1 MMNDREKSHLQL
13 LRKMRDAK
21 SADLKLMEDGR
32 LTTQNREG
40 SETKWRDI
48 TAEQMERLKEE
59 IADLNQLIADHEG
72 HS

>member
-1 MMNDREKSHLQL
+1 MNEREKGHLQL
-13 LRKMRDAK
+13 LRKIRDAK
-21 SADLKLMEDGR
+21 SADLKLMENGR

-40 SETKWRDI
+40 SETKWRDT

-59 IADLNQLIADHEG
+59 IADLNQLIADHDG